1 MPPNSI
7 LYFELELV
15 EISDGTKIDVFSDMD
30 TDRDGKLTGEIFWKH
45 HILKIVLD
53 DDIKIKVFRPMT
65 VIGTSKWT

>member
-15 EISDGTKIDVFSDMD
+15 DIGEGTKIDVFSHMD

-45 HILKIVLD
+45 HILKHLAGSICADLS
-53 DDIKIKVFRPMT
+53 
-65 VIGTSKWT
+65 SKQMGG